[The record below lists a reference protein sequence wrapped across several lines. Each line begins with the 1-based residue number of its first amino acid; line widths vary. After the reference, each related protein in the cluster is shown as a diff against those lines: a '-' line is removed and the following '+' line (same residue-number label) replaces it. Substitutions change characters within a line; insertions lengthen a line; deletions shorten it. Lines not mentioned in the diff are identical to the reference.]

1 MLPGA
6 GVAGRSGR
14 SIQAKGIDP
23 DIVVEQA
30 KIEKINSSGEIHE
43 GDLPGALKNPDVKTA
58 PAPEVK
64 KVITDP
70 PPEDKKGDEAKKV
83 ENKEDAEKQDYQLS
97 RAIDL
102 IRGVSMYEGRLK
114 SN

>member
-1 MLPGA
+1 MRLTTARYYTP
-6 GVAGRSGR
+6 SGR

-23 DIVVEQA
+23 DIIVEQA
-30 KIEKINSSGEIHE
+30 KIEKIASAGEIHE
-43 GDLPGALKNPDVKTA
+43 ADLVGALDRDKNA

-70 PPEDKKGDEAKKV
+70 PPADSKGDEAKKV
-83 ENKEDAEKQDYQLS
+83 EKKESEDAQDYQLS

-102 IRGVSMYEGRLK
+102 IRGVSMYEGRL
-114 SN
+114 NTN